1 MLKKIFIVLFFI
13 VTIAFFLSI
22 LKIDSKTSTTINTSL
37 LLKKGIP
44 NYITIEKNI
53 GILKIPKI
61 GLNQKLYP
69 ISSSKNNIEENVTI
83 LKDYYPNLLVLAA
96 HSGTGDIAFFNE
108 LNQLE
113 TNDLINLS
121 YYNDNSIYE
130 VQEIKKVPKNG
141 SIRIPKSN
149 ENTLVLTTCD
159 PDNSNLQIII
169 SCIKKES

>member
-1 MLKKIFIVLFFI
+1 MLKKIFIVLFCI
-13 VTIAFFLSI
+13 ITLAFFLSLI
-22 LKIDSKTSTTINTSL
+22 KIDSKESTTINTSF

-53 GILKIPKI
+53 GVLEIPKI
-61 GLNQKLYP
+61 SLKQKLYP
-69 ISSSKNNIEENVTI
+69 IDSSKNNIEENVTI
-83 LKDYYPNLLVLAA
+83 LKDNYPNILVLAA
-96 HSGTGDIAFFNE
+96 HSGTGDIAYFND
-108 LNQLE
+108 LNVLE
-113 TNDLINLS
+113 TYDYIYLN

-130 VQEIKKVPKNG
+130 VKEIKRVPKNG

-159 PDNSNLQIII
+159 PENRYLQIII